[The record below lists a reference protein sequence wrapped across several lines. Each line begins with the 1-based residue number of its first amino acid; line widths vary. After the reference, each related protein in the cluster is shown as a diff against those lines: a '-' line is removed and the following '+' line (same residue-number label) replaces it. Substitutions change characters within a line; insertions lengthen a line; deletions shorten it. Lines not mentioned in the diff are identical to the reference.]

1 MGHSSRERLE
11 IIEELQFDIK
21 QGQNVY
27 RSEVIANK
35 VILRQIDIQK
45 DGQTKIM
52 TNRQT
57 NLQTENRMNCRI
69 PIIDCG

>member
-57 NLQTENRMNCRI
+57 KLQTENRIN
-69 PIIDCG
+69 G